1 MVGDGE
7 RRRCGGTMK
16 ILGSMY
22 AHMLEFAITFVT
34 MFITEVLANQQE
46 NADNFQFQAWVLH
59 DLFELPFLEPWNTP
73 TPGIL

>member
-1 MVGDGE
+1 
-7 RRRCGGTMK
+7 MK